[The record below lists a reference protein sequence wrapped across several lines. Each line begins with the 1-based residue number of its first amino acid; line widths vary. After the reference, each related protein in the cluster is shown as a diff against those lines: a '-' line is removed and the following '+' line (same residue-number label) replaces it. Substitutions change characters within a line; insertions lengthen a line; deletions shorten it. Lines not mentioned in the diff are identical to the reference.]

1 MYNYLNFKVFD
12 LRQFKQSMKESIQV
26 ILDNK
31 WRPVIRD
38 KYILFD
44 NVGEFEGDSLDRYLM
59 DNGAK
64 MREIV
69 LVQFAG
75 FDQTITPK
83 SNSNKN
89 ILQNTH
95 VEAKSFHIGDI
106 TIANFS

>member
-12 LRQFKQSMKESIQV
+12 LRQFKQSMKDSIQI
-26 ILDNK
+26 ILENK
-31 WRPVIRD
+31 WRTVIQD
-38 KYILFD
+38 KYILFE
-44 NVGEFEGDSLDRYLM
+44 NVGEFEGDSVERYLM

-89 ILQNTH
+89 ILKNTH

>member
-12 LRQFKQSMKESIQV
+12 LRMFPTVLQELIMGAIQQNFLLV
-26 ILDNK
+26 VQNKFVLLDN
-31 WRPVIRD
+31 IGD
-38 KYILFD
+38 EGSNNLEEFLL
-44 NVGEFEGDSLDRYLM
+44 NNGGNFGEM
-59 DNGAK
+59 
-64 MREIV
+64 V
-69 LVQFAG
+69 LIQFAG

-89 ILQNTH
+89 ILKNTR